1 MTELEIMQRAKM
13 YMDKLAQ
20 GIDPISDQEMP
31 EDSVLNNVRLARC
44 FFYVSGVLDQVIANG
59 GNVKKTPKKDFYVTE
74 EELRRIAVSQ
84 EPTQITQFVDRI
96 MNVINDPDRKKLK
109 TTTITDWLIEKGFMT
124 KQPAADGKAKR
135 LPTAMGEQI
144 GLTVKLREGQYGTY
158 QAVFYSEDAQRF
170 LLDHLQEILQAEKYK
185 EHSDEEKS
193 AGMRC

>member
-1 MTELEIMQRAKM
+1 MTELEIMQRAKV

-59 GNVKKTPKKDFYVTE
+59 GNVKKTPKEDFYVTE

-96 MNVINDPDRKKLK
+96 MNVIHDPDRKKLK
-109 TTTITDWLIEKGFMT
+109 ATTITDWLIEKGFMT
-124 KQPAADGKAKR
+124 KQPTADGKSKR
-135 LPTAMGEQI
+135 IPTAMGEQI

-158 QAVFYSEDAQRF
+158 QAVYYSAEAQRF
-170 LLDHLQEILQAEKYK
+170 VLDHLQEMLQAEK
-185 EHSDEEKS
+185 
-193 AGMRC
+193 

>member
-44 FFYVSGVLDQVIANG
+44 FFYVSGVLEQVIANG
-59 GNVKKTPKKDFYVTE
+59 GKVVRISQKDFFVTD
-74 EELRRIAVSQ
+74 EELRRVIPSQ
-84 EPTQITQFVDRI
+84 EPIRITQFADRI
-96 MNVINDPDRKKLK
+96 MNAINDPDRKKLK
-109 TTTITDWLIEKGFMT
+109 ATTITNWLIEKGFMS
-124 KQPAADGKAKR
+124 KQAQADGKPKR

-158 QAVFYSEDAQRF
+158 QAVFYSEEAQRF
-170 LLDHLQEILQAEKYK
+170 LLDHLQEILQSEK
-185 EHSDEEKS
+185 
-193 AGMRC
+193 